1 MRIVQYV
8 IITVGGFQFMRLIP
22 EVKATFEFERFGSSI
37 LLTINFIGLLR
48 FCLTRRTFFYSKSLG
63 TLTLNTFILK
73 VEQAHE
79 DCVN

>member
-8 IITVGGFQFMRLIP
+8 MVSIYEIDTS
-22 EVKATFEFERFGSSI
+22 EFERFGSSTHF
-37 LLTINFIGLLR
+37 TINFIGLLR
-48 FCLTRRTFFYSKSLG
+48 FCLTRRIFLYGKSLG
-63 TLTLNTFILK
+63 TLTLITFILK